1 MNEKNLIVI
10 GARLRE
16 EREAKGFNKSQMADL
31 GGCANSSYT
40 NYEEGAREPGA
51 SFLLN
56 IASNANV
63 DIVYV
68 LTGLR
73 TDNTTKTN
81 QEASLL
87 QCFRMLTDREKLGVN
102 RLLSTLS
109 GVADPADRKPT
120 NEGEKE

>member
-10 GARLRE
+10 GARLKE

-40 NYEEGAREPGA
+40 NYEDGLREPGA

-56 IASNANV
+56 ISAKANI

-73 TDNTTKTN
+73 TDNTTKTTP
-81 QEASLL
+81 EASLL
-87 QCFRMLTDREKLGVN
+87 HCYRLLTEREKLGVN
-102 RLLSTLS
+102 RLLSTMA
-109 GVADPADRKPT
+109 GIVD
-120 NEGEKE
+120 

>member
-1 MNEKNLIVI
+1 MNEKNLTEL

-16 EREAKGFNKSQMADL
+16 EREAKGFKKNQMADL

-40 NYEEGAREPGA
+40 NYEEGLREPGA

-56 IASNANV
+56 IAAKANV

-81 QEASLL
+81 EEASLL
-87 QCFRMLTDREKLGVN
+87 QCFRTLTDREKLGVN

-109 GVADPADRKPT
+109 GVAGPMTLKPT
-120 NEGEKE
+120 NQGETE